1 MKTLVYLSLALTFFI
16 GSMHAQDFQGI
27 ATYKT
32 QRKLDIKLDSTQVP
46 SEMQGQLLAMM
57 KKQFEKEYT
66 LDFNKDASLYK
77 VVESLETP
85 TVGGGGMQ
93 IVVAGA
99 GEADVLYKN
108 ISENRLANKSD
119 IFGKTFLIKDSLP
132 SLEWTLTKETKN
144 IGEYTCFKATR
155 TESRTVQA
163 SFNRNEGEVGEQDK
177 KGSQTTTE
185 EVTVTA
191 WYTPQIPLGHGP
203 GRHHGLPGLILE
215 ISDGTQ
221 SILCSKIVLN
231 PKDGVKVEE
240 PTKGKE
246 VTQEEYNAIM
256 EEKMKEMQERYQ
268 PDNRRGNGNSFEI
281 RIGG

>member
-1 MKTLVYLSLALTFFI
+1 MKTLVYLSVAFSLI
-16 GSMHAQDFQGI
+16 VGSLHAQDFQGI

-32 QRKLDIKLDSTQVP
+32 QRKLEIQLDSTQVP
-46 SEMQGQLLAMM
+46 SEMQDQLMAMM

-77 VVESLETP
+77 VVEALDAP
-85 TVGGGGMQ
+85 AVGGGGMQ

-99 GEADVLYKN
+99 GDADVLYKN
-108 ISENRLANKSD
+108 IAENRLANKSD

-132 SLEWTLTKETKN
+132 QLEWTLTKETKN
-144 IGEYTCFKATR
+144 IGQYTCFKATR
-155 TESRTVQA
+155 TEKRTVQT
-163 SFNRNEGEVGEQDK
+163 SISSD
-177 KGSQTTTE
+177 TE
-185 EVTVTA
+185 EGKDNKSEAVEEEITITA

-215 ISDGTQ
+215 ISDGDQ
-221 SILCSKIVLN
+221 SILCSKIVMN
-231 PKDGVKVEE
+231 PKDGVQVSE

-246 VTQEEYNAIM
+246 VTQDEYNTIM
-256 EEKMKEMQERYQ
+256 QEKMKEMQERYQ
-268 PDNRRGNGNSFEI
+268 PSNGRRDGNSFEI

>member
-16 GSMHAQDFQGI
+16 GSMHAQEFQGI

-46 SEMQGQLLAMM
+46 SEMQDQLLAMM

-119 IFGKTFLIKDSLP
+119 IFGKTFLIKDALSEQ
-132 SLEWTLTKETKN
+132 EWTLTKETKN
-144 IGEYTCFKATR
+144 IGQYTCFKATR
-155 TESRTVQA
+155 TEKRTVQT
-163 SFNRNEGEVGEQDK
+163 SISSD
-177 KGSQTTTE
+177 TE
-185 EVTVTA
+185 EGKDNKSEAVEEEITITA

-215 ISDGTQ
+215 ISDGDQ

-256 EEKMKEMQERYQ
+256 QEKMKEMQERYQ
-268 PDNRRGNGNSFEI
+268 PSNGRRDGNSFEI

>member
-1 MKTLVYLSLALTFFI
+1 MKTLVYLSVAFSLI
-16 GSMHAQDFQGI
+16 VGSLHAQDFQGI

-32 QRKLDIKLDSTQVP
+32 QTKLEIQLDSTQVP
-46 SEMQGQLLAMM
+46 SEMQEQLMAMM

-77 VVESLETP
+77 VVESLDAP
-85 TVGGGGMQ
+85 AVGGGGMQ

-108 ISENRLANKSD
+108 IAENRLANKSD

-132 SLEWTLTKETKN
+132 ELEWTLTKETKN
-144 IGEYTCFKATR
+144 IGQYTCFKATR
-155 TESRTVQA
+155 TETRTVQT
-163 SFNRNEGEVGEQDK
+163 SFSSD
-177 KGSQTTTE
+177 TE
-185 EVTVTA
+185 EGKDSSSEAVEEEITITA

-203 GRHHGLPGLILE
+203 GRHYGLPGLILE
-215 ISDGTQ
+215 ISDGDQ
-221 SILCSKIVLN
+221 SILCSKIVMN
-231 PKDGVKVEE
+231 PKDGVKVNE

-246 VTQEEYNAIM
+246 VTQDEYNAIM
-256 EEKMKEMQERYQ
+256 QEKMKEMQDRYQ
-268 PDNRRGNGNSFEI
+268 PSNGRRDGNSFEI

>member
-1 MKTLVYLSLALTFFI
+1 
-16 GSMHAQDFQGI
+16 
-27 ATYKT
+27 
-32 QRKLDIKLDSTQVP
+32 LDIKLDSTQVP
-46 SEMQGQLLAMM
+46 SEMQEQLLAMM

-132 SLEWTLTKETKN
+132 ELEWTLTKETKN

-155 TESRTVQA
+155 TETRTVQSSFSSNEEEGTEA
-163 SFNRNEGEVGEQDK
+163 SSE
-177 KGSQTTTE
+177 TTE
-185 EVTVTA
+185 EEITITA

-203 GRHHGLPGLILE
+203 GRHYGLPGLILE
-215 ISDGTQ
+215 ISDATQ

-240 PTKGKE
+240 PTKGKK

-256 EEKMKEMQERYQ
+256 EEKMKEMRDRYQ

>member
-16 GSMHAQDFQGI
+16 GSVHAQDFQGI

-46 SEMQGQLLAMM
+46 SEMQEQLLAMM

-85 TVGGGGMQ
+85 TVSGGGMQ

-119 IFGKTFLIKDSLP
+119 IFGKSFLIKDSLP
-132 SLEWTLTKETKN
+132 NLEWTLTKETKN

-155 TESRTVQA
+155 TETRTVQSSFSSNEDEGTEA
-163 SFNRNEGEVGEQDK
+163 SSE
-177 KGSQTTTE
+177 TTE
-185 EVTVTA
+185 EEITITA

-203 GRHHGLPGLILE
+203 GRHYGLPGLILE

-256 EEKMKEMQERYQ
+256 EEKMKEMRDRYQ

>member
-1 MKTLVYLSLALTFFI
+1 MKTLIYLSVAFSLI
-16 GSMHAQDFQGI
+16 VGSLHAQDFQGI

-32 QRKLDIKLDSTQVP
+32 QTKLEIQLDSTQVP
-46 SEMQGQLLAMM
+46 SEMQEQLMAMM

-77 VVESLETP
+77 VVESLDAP
-85 TVGGGGMQ
+85 AVGGGGMQ

-108 ISENRLANKSD
+108 IAENRLANKSD

-132 SLEWTLTKETKN
+132 ELEWTLTKETKN
-144 IGEYTCFKATR
+144 IGQYTCFKATR
-155 TESRTVQA
+155 TETRTVQT
-163 SFNRNEGEVGEQDK
+163 SFSSD
-177 KGSQTTTE
+177 TE
-185 EVTVTA
+185 EGKDSSSEAVEEEITITA

-215 ISDGTQ
+215 ISDGDQ
-221 SILCSKIVLN
+221 SILCSKIVMN
-231 PKDGVKVEE
+231 PKDGVKVNE

-246 VTQEEYNAIM
+246 VTQDEYNAIM
-256 EEKMKEMQERYQ
+256 QEKMKEMQDRYQ
-268 PDNRRGNGNSFEI
+268 PSNGRRDGNSFEI

>member
-16 GSMHAQDFQGI
+16 GSVHAQDFQGI

-46 SEMQGQLLAMM
+46 SEMQEQLLAMM

-85 TVGGGGMQ
+85 TVSGGGMQ

-119 IFGKTFLIKDSLP
+119 IFGKSFLIKDSLP
-132 SLEWTLTKETKN
+132 NLEWTLTKETKN

-155 TESRTVQA
+155 TETRTVQSSFSSNEEEGTEA
-163 SFNRNEGEVGEQDK
+163 SSE
-177 KGSQTTTE
+177 TTE
-185 EVTVTA
+185 EEIIITA

-256 EEKMKEMQERYQ
+256 QEKMKEMQERYQ